1 MGSDVFAI
9 VMVIA
14 ACGSNGSSRPQEVTC
29 LAAVCWAE
37 DHVAHSTLVL
47 WRIHTSDSLNCS
59 YLEDCE
65 PTKSKTI
72 GPDVVLSDTALCSQ

>member
-1 MGSDVFAI
+1 MLSLWLLLLVEA
-9 VMVIA
+9 MEA
-14 ACGSNGSSRPQEVTC
+14 ADRKKWHET
-29 LAAVCWAE
+29 E

-47 WRIHTSDSLNCS
+47 WRIHTSDSLNFS

-72 GPDVVLSDTALCSQ
+72 GPDVVVLDTALCSQ